1 MTYDLYVAG
10 LKRKLT
16 LSRIGDDRMIAG
28 FVLLGDVELTEACAS
43 DLLRQ
48 MPECDILIAPEA
60 KAIPLIY
67 EMARQSGRN
76 HYLVARKSAKAYMNG
91 VFSVRYTSITTKGE
105 QELFLDGKD
114 AEKMNGKRVVI
125 IDDVVSTGES
135 LGAVEKLVCE
145 AGGEI
150 VGKMSVLAEGDSA
163 LRDDL
168 IFLAPLPLFDGAGN
182 PI

>member
-1 MTYDLYVAG
+1 MTYELYVAG
-10 LKRKLT
+10 LKRDLT
-16 LSRIGDDRMIAG
+16 LSRIGEDRMIAG

-43 DLLRQ
+43 ELLAR

-76 HYLVARKSAKAYMNG
+76 DYLVARKSAKAYMNG
-91 VFSVRYTSITTKGE
+91 VFSVRYASITTKGT

-114 AEKMNGKRVVI
+114 AQKMAGKRVVI
-125 IDDVVSTGES
+125 VDDVVSTGES

-150 VGKMSVLAEGDSA
+150 VGKMTVLAEGDSA